1 MGRIIR
7 LLILVIILSGIGY
20 AIYYYSQPEPL
31 KIRLTKVDRGIV
43 ENTVANTRAGTIS
56 ACRRTRLSPSMGGQI
71 SNLPVKEGERVKKGD
86 LLIELWNKDLIAE
99 LNHTKNEVNAA
110 KSRALA
116 ACLQADV
123 SEREAKRIKELKK
136 IGALSEEQTDRA
148 VTQAK
153 ALQADCEAAK
163 ASALM
168 SESRIK
174 VVEANLERTRLYAP
188 FDGVIAEVTGEL
200 NEYLT
205 PSPPGIPTPPAIDLI
220 DDSCFYV
227 TAPIDEV
234 DAPRVQTG
242 FEARIT
248 LDAFRG
254 KSFPGVVDRISPYVM
269 DREKQART
277 VDVDVRFKDAKSIN
291 EMLAGYSADVEIIL
305 DSRAD
310 TLRIP
315 TEAVLDGKRVFVY
328 EEAEGIIRE
337 RIIEKGIA
345 NWAYTEVVSGLT
357 EGDNIVINVDVAGVK
372 DNAEAEISEEEE

>member
-7 LLILVIILSGIGY
+7 WLLVVIILSGTGY
-20 AIYYYSQPEPL
+20 AIYYYSLPEPI
-31 KIRLTKVDRGIV
+31 KVRLAKVDKGAV

-56 ACRRTRLSPSMGGQI
+56 ACRRTKLSPSMGGQI
-71 SNLPVKEGERVKKGD
+71 SILPIKEGQRVKKGD

-110 KSRALA
+110 KSRATA

-123 SEREAKRIKELKK
+123 SEREANRIKELRK
-136 IGALSEEQTDRA
+136 IGAASEEQTDRA

-153 ALQADCEAAK
+153 ALKADCEAAK

-168 SESRIK
+168 SESGIK

-188 FDGVIAEVTGEL
+188 FDGIIAEVTGEL

-205 PSPPGIPTPPAIDLI
+205 PSPPGIPTPPAVDLI

-234 DAPRVQTG
+234 DAPKVKEG
-242 FEARIT
+242 LEAKIS
-248 LDAFRG
+248 LDAFRER
-254 KSFPGVVDRISPYVM
+254 SFPGVVSRIAPYVM

-277 VDVDVRFKDAKSIN
+277 VDVDVRFKDADVIN

-305 DSRAD
+305 DSRAN

-315 TEAVLDGKRVFVY
+315 TEAILDGKRVFLFDPSS
-328 EEAEGIIRE
+328 ETIAERT
-337 RIIEKGIA
+337 IEKGIS
-345 NWAYTEVVSGLT
+345 NWAYTEIKSGLN
-357 EGDNIVINVDVAGVK
+357 EGDSIVLNVDIAGVE
-372 DNAEAEISEEEE
+372 DGAAAEISEEEE

>member
-7 LLILVIILSGIGY
+7 LLILLIILSGIGY
-20 AIYYYSQPEPL
+20 GIYYYSQPDPI
-31 KIRLTKVDRGIV
+31 KVRFIKVDRGTV

-56 ACRRTRLSPSMGGQI
+56 ACRRAKLSPSMGGQI
-71 SNLPVKEGERVKKGD
+71 AILPAKEGERIKKGD
-86 LLIELWNKDLIAE
+86 LLIELWNKDLTAE
-99 LNHTKNEVNAA
+99 LNHTKNEVSAA
-110 KSRALA
+110 RSRATA

-123 SEREAKRIKELKK
+123 AEREANRIRELRK
-136 IGALSEEQTDRA
+136 IGAASEDQTDKS
-148 VTQAK
+148 VTQAR
-153 ALQADCEAAK
+153 ALKADCKAAK
-163 ASALM
+163 ASSRM
-168 SESRIK
+168 SESGVK

-205 PSPPGIPTPPAIDLI
+205 PSPPGIPTPPAVDLI

-234 DAPRVQTG
+234 DAPKVQTG
-242 FEARIT
+242 LTARIT

-254 KSFPGVVDRISPYVM
+254 KSFAGEVSRIAPYIM

-277 VDVDVRFKDAKSIN
+277 VDVDVRFKDANVIK

-310 TLRIP
+310 TIRIP
-315 TEAVLDGKRVFVY
+315 TEAILDGKRVFIY
-328 EEAEGIIRE
+328 EQSEGIIRE

-345 NWAYTEVVSGLT
+345 NWAYTEVISGLS
-357 EGDNIVINVDVAGVK
+357 EGESIVVNVDVAGVK
-372 DNAEAEISEEEE
+372 DGAKAVILEEEE